1 MIYRC
6 KLYSGPL
13 PDITRTNYAY
23 LHVFQS
29 CFYLYQSII
38 LIYLSDCMLNKLAF
52 VPIVLFILSLGVLFY
67 NYSNTGDF
75 ILRDIDLKGGTLITI
90 ETSQP
95 VDVHALETALLR
107 EFSSVSVSG
116 LKTSAGYGA
125 NIEVAADTNTT
136 SVLNVVNQTANYS
149 SFSVQTIGSDLGN
162 FFFQQVIYL
171 LIAAFV
177 LMSIII
183 YFIYR
188 NAISSFG
195 IVFATFANIITTLA
209 VTSLLGIRISFAGFA
224 GLLMLIAYTVD
235 TNIVLTTKVL
245 KSSPQEFRKQ
255 YKKALITG
263 VTLIAT
269 VSITMFVVQLISTS
283 RLLVNISQVL
293 LIGFLIDLIY
303 TWMFDSSLLEWFVKR
318 RYK

>member
-1 MIYRC
+1 
-6 KLYSGPL
+6 
-13 PDITRTNYAY
+13 
-23 LHVFQS
+23 
-29 CFYLYQSII
+29 
-38 LIYLSDCMLNKLAF
+38 MLNKLAF